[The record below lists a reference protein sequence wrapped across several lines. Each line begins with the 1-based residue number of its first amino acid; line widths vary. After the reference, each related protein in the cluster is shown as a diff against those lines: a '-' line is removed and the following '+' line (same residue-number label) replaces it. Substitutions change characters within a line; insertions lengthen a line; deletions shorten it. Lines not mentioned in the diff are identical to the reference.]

1 VTRPLKIDHALKALP
16 EVDDL
21 VHLREALISTAREDR
36 GMGWDASVAYATV
49 ETRLADPAALEA
61 RVAEMAERA
70 RARVEAVLRHSVRS
84 LRALGAGDAAEA
96 ARALAAA
103 GEVEEDEGR
112 LDAAEGFYRQALAI
126 GRRPRDRSVEGLALR
141 RLGRV
146 ARERGSLDEALRFYL
161 AGYDVALAQ
170 RDVEGAVVGCQ
181 GAGNVYVDQ
190 GMWEDARVWYA
201 RGLEL
206 LGDDPP
212 PSRALWQLRS
222 NLAVVARRTGDL
234 DGSAEWLDRADAVV
248 RALGDAAGVLP
259 VENGRARLLME
270 RGRLDEAEAAFR
282 RSLDG
287 QGSPALRGAVLTNLA
302 ECLLARGK
310 LRESEA
316 ASRELE
322 QIAVVHGL
330 TPLLPHVYR
339 GLGAVAR
346 ARGDAEGFVFYEQA
360 LELCRAPGMPPVEL
374 ATTQHDYALFEA
386 GAGRPESAAARLE
399 EALGL
404 FRRLGM
410 RAEAERAEAELAF
423 LRGRMET
430 EPGSDE
436 THADGNGRPTNT
448 GD

>member
-1 VTRPLKIDHALKALP
+1 MTRPLKIDHALKALP

-21 VHLREALISTAREDR
+21 VHLREALISTALEDR
-36 GMGWDASVAYATV
+36 ERAWDAIAYATV

-61 RVAEMAERA
+61 RVAELAERA

-84 LRALGAGDAAEA
+84 LRALQAGDEAEA

-112 LDAAEGFYRQALAI
+112 LDAAEGFYRQALAL

-146 ARERGSLDEALRFYL
+146 ARERGRLDEALRFYM
-161 AGYDVALAQ
+161 AGYDVAAAQ
-170 RDVEGAVVGCQ
+170 RDVEGAIVGCQ

-190 GMWEDARVWYA
+190 GMWEDAQVWYG
-201 RGLEL
+201 RGLEM
-206 LGDDPP
+206 LGTDPP
-212 PSRALWQLRS
+212 PSRLLWQLRS

-234 DGSAEWLDRADAVV
+234 DGSADWLDQADAAVQ
-248 RALGDAAGVLP
+248 ALGDAAGILP

-282 RSLDG
+282 RSLEG
-287 QGSPALRGAVLTNLA
+287 QGTPALRGAVLTNLA

-346 ARGDAEGFVFYEQA
+346 ARSDAEGFVFFEQA
-360 LELCRAPGMPPVEL
+360 LDLCRGPGMPPVEL
-374 ATTQHDYALFEA
+374 AATQHEYARFDA
-386 GAGRPESAAARLE
+386 HAGRLESAAARLE
-399 EALGL
+399 EALAL

-410 RAEAERAEAELAF
+410 RAETERAEAELASV
-423 LRGRMET
+423 RERMGMET
-430 EPGSDE
+430 GGDE
-436 THADGNGRPTNT
+436 TRADGGSRPTNT
-448 GD
+448 GG